1 MKKKL
6 LILLAS
12 SMLLGA
18 CTQNT
23 ESSSSKE
30 ENSSIST
37 NESSSQSSETSSSSE
52 TSTEESSESDSSSSE
67 ELHIDSKF
75 VGRWYINSS
84 NEGVLPING
93 IFDIYENDTLAIGQV
108 TLTLKGHYDGFEE
121 TYKFVYGSISFIVS
135 YDEDHDYLDYGYDN
149 TNESDFGFASKN
161 PVKDPSYDYYD
172 SFPMEQAKEYLGTT
186 LDLPALTFEANSYGI
201 MLFTSSLYNVKCADI
216 VCYGASTAK
225 TANYLQALLDNEYT
239 MTYTGGKISEQTFY
253 SGWDKDKTYSVR
265 IIYYPGDSKDLNEM
279 HIFLYNYSE
288 EITKGGN

>member
-23 ESSSSKE
+23 ESSSSQE
-30 ENSSIST
+30 ENSSTST
-37 NESSSQSSETSSSSE
+37 NESSSESSETSS
-52 TSTEESSESDSSSSE
+52 EESSESDSSSSE
-67 ELHIDSKF
+67 DSSSEELHIDPKF

-84 NEGVLPING
+84 NEGVFPING

-161 PVKDPSYDYYD
+161 PVKDPNYDYYD
-172 SFPMEQAKEYLGTT
+172 SFPMKQAKEYLGTT
-186 LDLPALTFEANSYGI
+186 LDLPALTFEAKSYGI

-239 MTYTGGKISEQTFY
+239 MTYTGGKISEETFY